1 MLTYVNDLLAGSLA
15 RPEARNEGHPR
26 CAASIKELFLGGD
39 AVAGWAVLVKTEDDS
54 AAGRGIY
61 WFETTSTAADRA
73 PAYQGAGLGLCVSCH
88 AAGSDHVLTPWPL
101 Q

>member
-1 MLTYVNDLLAGSLA
+1 MLTYVNDILA
-15 RPEARNEGHPR
+15 RSLDRGSGANEGHPR

-39 AVAGWAVLVKTEDDS
+39 AVAGWAVLVKTADDS

-61 WFETTSTAADRA
+61 WMETTSTAADRT
-73 PAYQGAGLGLCVSCH
+73 PEYQGAGLGLCVSCH
-88 AAGSDHVLTPWPL
+88 STGRDHVLTPWPL